1 MIRKLGYTAS
11 NVSCVS
17 LSGWG
22 PNTSKT
28 GGLPH
33 ITHEPHKPVPIGN
46 MLRNTVKC
54 TTGIFEYHDAVDNSS
69 HWYQKSIQTYL
80 CTLTCLA
87 KKIYPTTQQKSSS
100 GWGFKLGRRWVGS
113 RRCLVWAHWI
123 LCTIEKWSWML
134 FTFLS
139 NLILS
144 NNPVWILHVIQSQSE
159 PFLHSLPKAT
169 NEVSYHYLSVLLRC
183 VSHLVGYWVVMTATI
198 SDVPLYVMVNTW
210 SSRKFHFVVG
220 L

>member
-1 MIRKLGYTAS
+1 MLLTIHLIDTRKVFKPTYAISLVLPRRYILPHSRSLHQAEGS
-11 NVSCVS
+11 NLVEGGWVRGDAWFGPIESCVQLKSGLGCYS
-17 LSGWG
+17 LS
-22 PNTSKT
+22 
-28 GGLPH
+28 
-33 ITHEPHKPVPIGN
+33 
-46 MLRNTVKC
+46 
-54 TTGIFEYHDAVDNSS
+54 
-69 HWYQKSIQTYL
+69 
-80 CTLTCLA
+80 
-87 KKIYPTTQQKSSS
+87 
-100 GWGFKLGRRWVGS
+100 
-113 RRCLVWAHWI
+113 
-123 LCTIEKWSWML
+123 
-134 FTFLS
+134 LS